1 MRSIERTGRTIEEAV
16 ENALSDLGI
25 SEKEAAVEILDEPTK
40 GFFGIIG
47 GRDARVR
54 VTRKQNKVELACEFI
69 QNLLDYMGIEGE
81 INVSEDGDV
90 RIVEING
97 DDLGLLIGRHG
108 ETLRSLEFLAN
119 VVSGKGVGDVRRI
132 LVDAN
137 GYRKRRE
144 KDLEDMARNAAR
156 KVEKTGRSTALR
168 PMDARDRR
176 VIHMTLQRNARVVT
190 QSQGEEPFR
199 RVVILPREGANQGPR
214 QR

>member
-16 ENALSDLGI
+16 ESALSDLGI
-25 SEKEAAVEILDEPTK
+25 SEKEADIEILDEATK
-40 GFFGIIG
+40 GFLGIIG

-54 VTRKQNKVELACEFI
+54 VTRKQDKVELACEFI
-69 QNLLDYMGIEGE
+69 ENLLVYMGIEGE
-81 INVSEDGDV
+81 IEVSEDGDARV
-90 RIVEING
+90 VEISG

-108 ETLRSLEFLAN
+108 ETLRSLEFLTN
-119 VVSGKGVGDVRRI
+119 VVSAKGAGDVRRI

-144 KDLEDMARNAAR
+144 RDLEDMAKNAAR
-156 KVEKTGRSTALR
+156 KVERTGRSTALR

-176 VIHMTLQRNARVVT
+176 IIHMTLQRNARVVT
-190 QSQGEEPFR
+190 QSQGDEPFR
-199 RVVILPREGANQGPR
+199 RVVISPRGGTSQASR

>member
-25 SEKEAAVEILDEPTK
+25 SEKEAAVEILEEPTK

>member
-16 ENALSDLGI
+16 ESALSDLGI
-25 SEKEAAVEILDEPTK
+25 SEEEADIEILDEPTK
-40 GFFGIIG
+40 GFLGIIG

-54 VTRKQNKVELACEFI
+54 VTRKQDKVELACEFI
-69 QNLLDYMGIEGE
+69 ENLLQYMGIEGE
-81 INVSEDGDV
+81 IQVLEDGDARV
-90 RIVEING
+90 VEISG

-108 ETLRSLEFLAN
+108 ETLRSLEFLTN
-119 VVSGKGVGDVRRI
+119 VVSAKGAGDVRRI

-144 KDLEDMARNAAR
+144 RDLEDMARNAAR
-156 KVEKTGRSTALR
+156 KVERTGRSTALR

-176 VIHMTLQRNARVVT
+176 IIHMTLQRNARVVT
-190 QSQGEEPFR
+190 QSQGDEPFR
-199 RVVILPREGANQGPR
+199 RVVISPRGGTNQVSR

>member
-16 ENALSDLGI
+16 ESALSDLGI
-25 SEKEAAVEILDEPTK
+25 SEKEADIEILDEPTK
-40 GFFGIIG
+40 GFLGIIG

-54 VTRKQNKVELACEFI
+54 VTRKQDKVELACEFI
-69 QNLLDYMGIEGE
+69 ENLLVYMGIEGE
-81 INVSEDGDV
+81 IEVSEDGDARV
-90 RIVEING
+90 VEISG

-108 ETLRSLEFLAN
+108 ETLRSLEFLTN
-119 VVSGKGVGDVRRI
+119 VVSAKGAGDVRRI

-144 KDLEDMARNAAR
+144 RDLEDMAKNAAR
-156 KVEKTGRSTALR
+156 KVERTGRSTALR

-176 VIHMTLQRNARVVT
+176 IIHMTLQRNARVVT
-190 QSQGEEPFR
+190 QSQGDEPFR
-199 RVVILPREGANQGPR
+199 RVVISPRGGTNQASR

>member
-1 MRSIERTGRTIEEAV
+1 VRSIERTGRTIEEAV

-25 SEKEAAVEILDEPTK
+25 SEKEAAVEILEEPTK

>member
-25 SEKEAAVEILDEPTK
+25 SEKEAAVEIIEEPTK

-119 VVSGKGVGDVRRI
+119 VVSGKGAGDVRRI